1 MCSRP
6 DLLSYLCRRFDTVY
20 EMKKTW
26 ILAPL
31 LLVSTLKLGSIT
43 DVVENV
49 EKRVEFSWDSV
60 IEAIIEVESS
70 GDSLAVCDIYC
81 GAMQI
86 SPIVVADCNETLAKR
101 GETRRYTLQDRFSVE
116 KSKEM
121 FCLIQDRYNPEK
133 DVEKAIRV
141 WNAGPSYTLRST
153 ETYYRKVVSAMNI
166 D

>member
-1 MCSRP
+1 M
-6 DLLSYLCRRFDTVY
+6 
-20 EMKKTW
+20 
-26 ILAPL
+26 
-31 LLVSTLKLGSIT
+31 T